1 MRIISGKFKGKNI
14 IFLKTET
21 TRPLKDSV
29 KENIFNIMDH
39 SNLINVSIEKSNILD
54 LYSGI
59 GSFGLECL
67 SRGAKTITFVENEK
81 KIIKILKD
89 NLLNLSFENQI
100 NVVEDKVLN
109 FLKTETKK
117 KYEIIFFDPPFADD
131 FFVEELKLI
140 FSKKMYKKNHIVII
154 HRKSKSDDNL
164 DEMIKPLVIK
174 KYGRSKI
181 IFGKFLS

>member
-1 MRIISGKFKGKNI
+1 MK
-14 IFLKTET
+14 
-21 TRPLKDSV
+21 
-29 KENIFNIMDH
+29 
-39 SNLINVSIEKSNILD
+39 
-54 LYSGI
+54 
-59 GSFGLECL
+59 
-67 SRGAKTITFVENEK
+67 K